1 MEHPAAGALATF
13 TGTVRERSRG
23 QDVVR
28 LEYEAYPEM
37 VEAELRRIALDV
49 AARHGLLGIAVA
61 HRHGTLQIGDAS
73 VVIAVSAEHRAPA
86 LAACQETID
95 TLKQRAP
102 IWKKEHYEGGATWL
116 GQGS

>member
-1 MEHPAAGALATF
+1 VATF
-13 TGTVRERSRG
+13 TGTVREHSRG

-37 VEAELRRIALDV
+37 VLAELRRIAQEV
-49 AARHGLLGIAVA
+49 ADRHDLLGIAVA

-73 VVIAVSAEHRAPA
+73 VVIATSAAHRAAA

-95 TLKQRAP
+95 VLKLRVP
-102 IWKKEHYEGGATWL
+102 IWKKEHYDGGAVWI

>member
-1 MEHPAAGALATF
+1 M
-13 TGTVRERSRG
+13 RERSRG

-37 VEAELRRIALDV
+37 VVAELRRIAVEV
-49 AARHGLLGIAVA
+49 AGRHALLGIAIA

-73 VVIAVSAEHRAPA
+73 VVIATSAAHRAAA
-86 LAACQETID
+86 LAACQEAID
-95 TLKQRAP
+95 TLKERVP
-102 IWKKEHYEGGATWL
+102 IWKKEHYEGGAIWI